1 MISHS
6 NEEPHCCHE
15 RRQPAPETVSSDD
28 RCRVHLLAPD
38 AVLDDIRIH
47 VEMNFSSRREFM
59 PALVG

>member
-6 NEEPHCCHE
+6 SEEPVCCHDTH
-15 RRQPAPETVSSDD
+15 QPAPKSVSSDD

-38 AVLDDIRIH
+38 AVLNDIIVD
-47 VEMNFSSRREFM
+47 VEMNFSSRRKFM